1 METKLDMKSSSN
13 TVIMSGRRKAVV
25 RRESMGIDRRRG
37 SREQSSL
44 ESYRVKPVVGK
55 GYPCKI

>member
-13 TVIMSGRRKAVV
+13 TVIMSRRIKGVK
-25 RRESMGIDRRRG
+25 RRESMGTDRRHG
-37 SREQSSL
+37 SRGQSSS
-44 ESYRVKPVVGK
+44 ESYRVNSIAGK